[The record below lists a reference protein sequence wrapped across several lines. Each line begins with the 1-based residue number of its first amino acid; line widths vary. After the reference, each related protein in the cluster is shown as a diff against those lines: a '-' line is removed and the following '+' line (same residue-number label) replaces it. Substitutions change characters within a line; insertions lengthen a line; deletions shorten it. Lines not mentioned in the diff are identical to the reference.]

1 MRRRGIVLVMS
12 NTATLERPRMAEG
25 SPSALRG
32 FAAVFVASGLA
43 GLLVGGLGS
52 RVAMRIA
59 ALTARDVARGLT
71 TEAGATV
78 GRITLEGTVF
88 LVLFAGVGS
97 ALVGTAFYLTTRAWL
112 PRRRW
117 VRPLAF
123 GGLELAVFGTTLLD
137 PGNPDF
143 TILGRPLVNVLL
155 FGSLFALH
163 GVVLVMLVEPCG
175 RVVSTF
181 ASGGHWRARLVDV
194 ATFAAIS
201 VTAFGI
207 VALVARSSGWATLV
221 MIVLVVC
228 AVGLALIDPRRARP
242 ITRPTLRVV
251 GATALVIVAVW
262 GTFDLLDAVTT
273 ID

>member
-1 MRRRGIVLVMS
+1 MS
-12 NTATLERPRMAEG
+12 STATLERPRTTAG

-32 FAAVFVASGLA
+32 FAAVFVAGGLA

-59 ALTARDVARGLT
+59 ALTARDVAQGLT

-97 ALVGTAFYLTTRAWL
+97 ALVGTAFYLTMRAWL
-112 PRRRW
+112 PRHRW
-117 VRPLAF
+117 PRALAF
-123 GGLELAVFGTTLLD
+123 GGLELVVFGTILLD

-143 TILGRPLVNVLL
+143 TILGRPLLNVPL
-155 FGSLFALH
+155 FGSLFVLH
-163 GVVLVMLVEPCG
+163 CVVLVMFVEPCE
-175 RVVSTF
+175 RLVSTF
-181 ASGGHWRARLVDV
+181 ASGGRWRARLVDV
-194 ATFAAIS
+194 GTFFAMA
-201 VTAFGI
+201 VTAFGV

-228 AVGLALIDPRRARP
+228 AAGLALIDPRRARP
-242 ITRPTLRVV
+242 ITRPILRVV
-251 GATALVIVAVW
+251 GATALVVVSVS
-262 GTFDLLDAVTT
+262 GTLDLLDAVTT
-273 ID
+273 IA

>member
-1 MRRRGIVLVMS
+1 MS
-12 NTATLERPRMAEG
+12 SAATLERPRMAAG
-25 SPSALRG
+25 SSSTLRG
-32 FAAVFVASGLA
+32 FAAVFVAGGLA

-59 ALTARDVARGLT
+59 ALAARGGAQGLT

-97 ALVGTAFYLTTRAWL
+97 ALVGTPFYLTTRAWL
-112 PRRRW
+112 PRPRW
-117 VRPLAF
+117 VRALAF

-143 TILGRPLVNVLL
+143 TILGQPLLNVLL
-155 FGSLFALH
+155 FGSLFVLH
-163 GVVLVMLVEPCG
+163 GVVLVMLVGPCG

-181 ASGGHWRARLVDV
+181 ASGSHWRARLVDV
-194 ATFAAIS
+194 ATIAAMA
-201 VTAFGI
+201 VTAFGV
-207 VALVARSSGWATLV
+207 VALVARSVGWATIV

-251 GATALVIVAVW
+251 GATALVIVAVS
-262 GTFDLLDAVTT
+262 GTLDLLDAVTT
-273 ID
+273 IA